1 MSVYGSPGSALHMIM
16 EFVIFAWI
24 GAIVMFTVTVSPTV
38 FEVLDA
44 QDAGRFLRL
53 IFQGCFGLKWESAE

>member
-1 MSVYGSPGSALHMIM
+1 MIM

-24 GAIVMFTVTVSPTV
+24 GAIIMFTVTVSPTV

-44 QDAGRFLRL
+44 QDAGRFLRAY
-53 IFQGCFGLKWESAE
+53 FPTAVSD